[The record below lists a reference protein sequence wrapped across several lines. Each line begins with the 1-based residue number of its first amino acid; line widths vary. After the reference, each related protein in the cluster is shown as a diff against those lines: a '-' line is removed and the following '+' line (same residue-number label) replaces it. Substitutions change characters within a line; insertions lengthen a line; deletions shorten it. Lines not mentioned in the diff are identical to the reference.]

1 MLRILFV
8 DDDTSLLDSLRRMS
22 HKQRDKWQA
31 EFANSGAEALSIM
44 AEHPFDVIVADMRM
58 PKMDGGELLK
68 SVAEQYPDTIRF
80 ILSGHSDKELIFKAI
95 PWTHQFI
102 AKPCEST
109 ALQKLIQSS
118 MNLRDLLASPV
129 LHERLSAI
137 KSLPSLPATY
147 TQLCAELQSENGTV
161 KRAAKT
167 IEKDAGLTAKI
178 LQLVNSA
185 FFSLPRHIES
195 LEQAVGLLGLET
207 IRTLTLMTGVFSDES
222 VTDNGTLSVSSL
234 FDHCAAVGSIAKR
247 VGQTLDVDHRIVED
261 AFFAGALHDIGKL
274 IILRDFRK
282 ELGEIETL
290 VANDGLSEEEAEI
303 VTLGVSHAI
312 IGAHLLAIWG
322 IPHPIIEAVAYHH
335 TPNSDIVTEVTPTVI
350 VYIADRIAHYCDA
363 NEEFAVF
370 KSGLDSELLD
380 KLGINEHMEDLY
392 EISSQFAVSQEEAN
406 K

>member
-8 DDDTSLLDSLRRMS
+8 DDDTSLLDSFRRMS

-58 PKMDGGELLK
+58 PKMDGGDLLK

-118 MNLRDLLASPV
+118 MNLRDLLANPV

-161 KRAAKT
+161 KSAAKT
-167 IEKDAGLTAKI
+167 IEKDVGLTAKI
-178 LQLVNSA
+178 LQ
-185 FFSLPRHIES
+185 
-195 LEQAVGLLGLET
+195 
-207 IRTLTLMTGVFSDES
+207 
-222 VTDNGTLSVSSL
+222 
-234 FDHCAAVGSIAKR
+234 
-247 VGQTLDVDHRIVED
+247 
-261 AFFAGALHDIGKL
+261 
-274 IILRDFRK
+274 
-282 ELGEIETL
+282 
-290 VANDGLSEEEAEI
+290 
-303 VTLGVSHAI
+303 
-312 IGAHLLAIWG
+312 
-322 IPHPIIEAVAYHH
+322 
-335 TPNSDIVTEVTPTVI
+335 
-350 VYIADRIAHYCDA
+350 
-363 NEEFAVF
+363 
-370 KSGLDSELLD
+370 
-380 KLGINEHMEDLY
+380 
-392 EISSQFAVSQEEAN
+392 
-406 K
+406 